1 MAQVFKN
8 CNDLVAH
15 LDGVTGAVVD
25 AATPILGR
33 ARAGLAAHRDE
44 GDHEVHLRLGAQT
57 DAFVELVG
65 PAAVA
70 LERGHYTR
78 NGEWV
83 EGLHILRDAVQAGG

>member
-1 MAQVFKN
+1 MALVYKN
-8 CNDLVAH
+8 CNDLTAH

-33 ARAGLAAHRDE
+33 ARAELAAHRDQ
-44 GDHEVHLRLGAQT
+44 GDHEVQLRLGAQT
-57 DAFVELVG
+57 DVFVELVG

-70 LERGHYTR
+70 LERGHYSR

-83 EGLHILRDAVQAGG
+83 EGLHVLRDAVQPGG